1 MWKRQWSLVLLEE
14 EEILSKRS
22 SSVRIRALSSEC
34 EILSSE
40 INHAIYRHA
49 KFSKSLDL
57 FETWF
62 YRLSGGSAVKNLQ
75 EVQEMQETQVWFMG
89 QEESLEECM
98 ATPTSMLVKKM
109 PWTEEPHG
117 LRSMGSQRVGHNWRV
132 IASILCRFARSR
144 LTCFDFSLHYPN
156 SMIALMFLR
165 ITIVVYDFM
174 FSLLSWS
181 IIASMLLQCWPIGS
195 DL

>member
-1 MWKRQWSLVLLEE
+1 MHFPFGSLCQHKSLKTSELVIYICKFLWSFLWSQRNQLNQETKWLALSFEYLIYNEMWKRQWSLVLLDK

-40 INHAIYRHA
+40 INHAIYWHA

-75 EVQEMQETQVWFMG
+75 KTQVWFMG
-89 QEESLEECM
+89 EEESLEECM

-117 LRSMGSQRVGHNWRV
+117 LQSMGSQRVGHNWRV
-132 IASILCRFARSR
+132 IASILCR
-144 LTCFDFSLHYPN
+144 LN
-156 SMIALMFLR
+156 
-165 ITIVVYDFM
+165 
-174 FSLLSWS
+174 
-181 IIASMLLQCWPIGS
+181 
-195 DL
+195 DLD

>member
-1 MWKRQWSLVLLEE
+1 MLLEE

-117 LRSMGSQRVGHNWRV
+117 LQSMGSQRVGHNWRV
-132 IASILCRFARSR
+132 IVSILWRFSRSR
-144 LTCFDFSLHYPN
+144 LTCFKFSLHNPN

-181 IIASMLLQCWPIGS
+181 IIASMLLQCWPIDS

>member
-1 MWKRQWSLVLLEE
+1 MIYNEMWKRQWSLVLLDE

-40 INHAIYRHA
+40 INHAIYWHA

-75 EVQEMQETQVWFMG
+75 QMQETQVWFMG
-89 QEESLEECM
+89 EEESLEECM

-117 LRSMGSQRVGHNWRV
+117 LQSMGSQRVGHDW
-132 IASILCRFARSR
+132 
-144 LTCFDFSLHYPN
+144 
-156 SMIALMFLR
+156 
-165 ITIVVYDFM
+165 
-174 FSLLSWS
+174 
-181 IIASMLLQCWPIGS
+181 S
-195 DL
+195 DLACSMHRLYSGKC

>member
-1 MWKRQWSLVLLEE
+1 MWKRQWSLVLLDE

-40 INHAIYRHA
+40 INHAIYWHA

-75 EVQEMQETQVWFMG
+75 QMQETQVWFMG
-89 QEESLEECM
+89 EEESLEECM
-98 ATPTSMLVKKM
+98 TTPTRMLVKKM

-117 LRSMGSQRVGHNWRV
+117 LWSMGSQRIGHNWRV
-132 IASILCRFARSR
+132 TASTVCRFARSR
-144 LTCFDFSLHYPN
+144 LTCFKFSLHNPN
-156 SMIALMFLR
+156 SMIALMFHR

-181 IIASMLLQCWPIGS
+181 ITASVLLQCWPTLTQIFKT
-195 DL
+195 